1 MNTILAP
8 TSVADLLDRITILT
22 LKAEKLNA
30 DVSLELNALEAVELE
45 LKLSSPVQ
53 HLKQILYAC
62 NAEGWCIEDDKRE
75 CERTKTF
82 DEQFINHARSVYIIN
97 DLRAT
102 VKRQINTLANSPIQ
116 EYKSH
121 EDYL

>member
-22 LKAEKLNA
+22 LKAEKLNV
-30 DVSLELNALEAVELE
+30 DVSLELNALEEVEQSLNLPSMVE
-45 LKLSSPVQ
+45 
-53 HLKQILYAC
+53 HLKQILYAT
-62 NAEGWCIEDDKRE
+62 NKEGWSCEDDKRE

-82 DEQFINHARSVYIIN
+82 DEQFINHARSVYVIN
-97 DLRAT
+97 DLRANI
-102 VKRQINTLANSPIQ
+102 KRQINTLAHSPIQ

-121 EDYL
+121 ENYL